1 MQTDITKGGCN
12 RRHAVG
18 FGPPDGAGPQGPSRA
33 SQRGT
38 TPQHD
43 TSRATVCV
51 ALRSGRECPQTPQ
64 APYGRAE
71 HQAGT
76 DTKKGTGHE
85 RERGRTTDG
94 VSAEPEGRPAFH
106 RCLASRDRRY
116 MVRQVDITTPRLLT
130 AAGAVVREFVPP
142 DRMEQLL
149 TALEKAFAAVP
160 ISGFAAV
167 VNVPTR
173 LAFVAVWS
181 WALGA
186 GKLGPAAAR
195 CRSFPSR

>member
-1 MQTDITKGGCN
+1 
-12 RRHAVG
+12 
-18 FGPPDGAGPQGPSRA
+18 
-33 SQRGT
+33 
-38 TPQHD
+38 
-43 TSRATVCV
+43 
-51 ALRSGRECPQTPQ
+51 
-64 APYGRAE
+64 
-71 HQAGT
+71 
-76 DTKKGTGHE
+76 
-85 RERGRTTDG
+85 
-94 VSAEPEGRPAFH
+94 
-106 RCLASRDRRY
+106 

-181 WALGA
+181 WAQGA
-186 GKLGPAAAR
+186 GQVGPTATQ
-195 CRSFPSR
+195 

>member
-51 ALRSGRECPQTPQ
+51 ALRSGWECPQTPQ

-76 DTKKGTGHE
+76 DTKEGAGHE

-94 VSAEPEGRPAFH
+94 VSAEPEGRPSFH
-106 RCLASRDRRY
+106 WCLASRDRR
-116 MVRQVDITTPRLLT
+116 VHGSPGRHHDATAPHRAGRGEEPWRRDVDL
-130 AAGAVVREFVPP
+130 AHHVPVCY
-142 DRMEQLL
+142 D
-149 TALEKAFAAVP
+149 
-160 ISGFAAV
+160 
-167 VNVPTR
+167 
-173 LAFVAVWS
+173 W
-181 WALGA
+181 
-186 GKLGPAAAR
+186 
-195 CRSFPSR
+195 

>member
-1 MQTDITKGGCN
+1 MI
-12 RRHAVG
+12 
-18 FGPPDGAGPQGPSRA
+18 
-33 SQRGT
+33 RGT
-38 TPQHD
+38 RRDIRTPGLAGLLLGLCHEQL
-43 TSRATVCV
+43 
-51 ALRSGRECPQTPQ
+51 LRTER
-64 APYGRAE
+64 
-71 HQAGT
+71 
-76 DTKKGTGHE
+76 DGHHLE
-85 RERGRTTDG
+85 IRMPSPSD
-94 VSAEPEGRPAFH
+94 
-106 RCLASRDRRY
+106 
-116 MVRQVDITTPRLLT
+116 TTPRLLT

-186 GKLGPAAAR
+186 GQLGPTATR
-195 CRSFPSR
+195 